1 MTRNTKKTYKINTQT
16 IIEATKKT
24 AESLRKIPGV
34 KVFGDPKVCA
44 LAFTSENVSCLDLS
58 SYLNK
63 EKGYDISPI
72 HLPTGIHISMT
83 LANCEKMQAELAK
96 DIIAG
101 FEYLKTQPAKS
112 SAAAAIYG
120 ASSTIPTADMG
131 DEFLKV
137 IMGATLK

>member
-1 MTRNTKKTYKINTQT
+1 MT
-16 IIEATKKT
+16 
-24 AESLRKIPGV
+24 
-34 KVFGDPKVCA
+34 VFGNPKVCA
-44 LAFTSENVSCLDLS
+44 LAFSTDNVSCLDLS

-72 HLPTGIHISMT
+72 HLPDGIHISVT
-83 LANCEKMQAELAK
+83 LANCEKMQSDLDK
-96 DIIAG
+96 DIKSG
-101 FEYLKTQPAKS
+101 FEFLKTQPPKS

-120 ASSTIPTADMG
+120 ASSTIPTSDMG